1 MRSSIQKVSLAIVLC
16 MTISCSSEPKNQDV
30 DADLIE
36 HIEKNRIGVSTDV
49 WLERK
54 SNLSGNWDKVALFF
68 GMVGDRGVCEQVID
82 ALKKT
87 SKEKLEIRCTDA
99 NQVPQTSED
108 EELERV
114 ITNNQG
120 DRAL

>member
-1 MRSSIQKVSLAIVLC
+1 MKSPIKKVSLAIVLC
-16 MTISCSSEPKNQDV
+16 LLISCSSEPKNQDV
-30 DADLIE
+30 DAALIE
-36 HIEKNRIGVSTDV
+36 HVEKNRIGVSTDV

-68 GMVGDRGVCEQVID
+68 GMVGDRGVCEQVI
-82 ALKKT
+82 ASLKET
-87 SKEKLEIRCTDA
+87 SKEDLEIRCTDA
-99 NQVPQTSED
+99 DQDPQTGED
-108 EELERV
+108 ESLEQI